1 MNESLASSVGGIIGG
16 MLALAGVLIQ
26 GWIQRRS
33 DREERKDS
41 AARTE
46 LAALGE
52 KRMVAYA
59 NFIQFFLAFFQSRYS
74 DVVKGEYLKYVQ
86 TTEYVERLTKVLSN
100 INMYASQDVMD
111 AVNELLKYL
120 NDDCHPEPTDEE
132 LQEMQKRVS
141 SIASLMRADV
151 PGLRLHDREL
161 GYRFFE

>member
-1 MNESLASSVGGIIGG
+1 MNESVSSLVGGVIGG
-16 MLALAGVLIQ
+16 VVALAGVIIQ

-33 DREERKDS
+33 DREERRDLAAKD
-41 AARTE
+41 E
-46 LAALGE
+46 LAALRE
-52 KRMVAYA
+52 KRTAAYE
-59 NFIQFFLAFFQSRYS
+59 NFIQFFLAIFQAQYS
-74 DVVKGEYLKYVQ
+74 DFIKGEYLKYAQ
-86 TTEYVERLTKVLSN
+86 TVEYVERLTRVLSN

-111 AVNELLKYL
+111 SVNELLKYL